1 MKKQFGVSLFLA
13 AVAAATA
20 FGQQP
25 DVVIKIL
32 KNERAVMAI
41 PDLRGAGESQRFM
54 EVFNSTL
61 WGDVQDSGLFK
72 MAPKSFYPTE
82 VPQRPQDFKPP
93 LPAPAQRRRGGA
105 PLQPIR
111 QGPWLT
117 DWSGPPVSANYLAM
131 GYVAI
136 QAEQLVLFG
145 WLYDVG
151 RPDISGAQV
160 FGKVYFGTVNDD
172 GARKIAREFAA
183 DILSQ
188 FGAKGLAG
196 SKIYFVSDR
205 TGRGMKEIWSMDYD
219 GSNQKQVTSYRS
231 ISTMPA
237 VSPDGTRLA
246 FTSFYK
252 TFPAI
257 VIHSLE
263 TGRKL
268 PFFNQIA
275 SMNATPDFTP
285 DGKSLLF
292 SSTLAS
298 RDAQI
303 YMCDLAGGNLK
314 RISMV
319 RAIEVEPKANPRN
332 GQEIAFVS
340 GRSGRPQIYRMNLE
354 GTDVERLTS
363 GEGEAGNPAWHP
375 GGRHL
380 AFKWTRGY
388 EPGNWNI
395 FIMDV
400 ATRQFDQ
407 LTHGAGRNENPSWA
421 PDGRHI
427 VFSTNRTRSSQIWTM
442 LADGTQLKQLT
453 TQGNNT
459 MPVWSKQ

>member
-1 MKKQFGVSLFLA
+1 MKRQFGTSLLLA
-13 AVAAATA
+13 ALAAMTA
-20 FGQQP
+20 FAQQP

-54 EVFNSTL
+54 DLFNSTL

-93 LPAPAQRRRGGA
+93 LPAPTTRRRGA
-105 PLQPIR
+105 SPPRPIR

-117 DWSGPPVSANYLAM
+117 DWSEPPVSSNYLAF

-145 WLYDVG
+145 WLYNVG
-151 RPDISGAQV
+151 QPDLAGAQV
-160 FGKVYFGTVNDD
+160 FGKVYFGPVAED

-196 SKIYFVSDR
+196 SKIYYVSDR
-205 TGRGMKEIWSMDYD
+205 SGRGTKEIWSMDYD

-231 ISTMPA
+231 ISTTPG
-237 VSPDGTRLA
+237 VSPDGTRLG

-285 DGKSLLF
+285 DGKSVLF
-292 SSTLAS
+292 ASTLAS
-298 RDAQI
+298 KDLQI
-303 YMCDLAGGNLK
+303 YMCDLAGGSLK

-319 RAIEVEPKANPRN
+319 RAIEVEPKANPRT
-332 GQEIAFVS
+332 GQEIAFTS
-340 GRSGRPQIYRMNLE
+340 GRSGTAQIYRMSLE
-354 GTDVERLTS
+354 GTNVERLTS

-375 GGRHL
+375 DGRHI

-395 FIMDV
+395 FVMDV
-400 ATRQFDQ
+400 ATRQFEQ
-407 LTHGAGRNENPSWA
+407 LTHGAGKNENPSWA

-427 VFSTNRTRSSQIWTM
+427 VFSSNRTGSSQIWTM
-442 LADGTQLKQLT
+442 LADGTQLRQLT
-453 TQGNNT
+453 THGSNT
-459 MPVWSKQ
+459 MPVWSRQ

>member
-1 MKKQFGVSLFLA
+1 M
-13 AVAAATA
+13 
-20 FGQQP
+20 
-25 DVVIKIL
+25 
-32 KNERAVMAI
+32 
-41 PDLRGAGESQRFM
+41 DL
-54 EVFNSTL
+54 FNSTL

-72 MAPKSFYPTE
+72 MAPKSFYPTD

-93 LPAPAQRRRGGA
+93 LPAPAQRRRTG
-105 PLQPIR
+105 PPPQPIR

-117 DWSGPPVSANYLAM
+117 DWSEPPVSSNYLAF

-145 WLYDVG
+145 WLYNVG
-151 RPDISGAQV
+151 QPDLAGAQV
-160 FGKVYFGTVNDD
+160 FGKVYFGPVSDD
-172 GARKIAREFAA
+172 GARKTAREFAA

-188 FGAKGLAG
+188 FGAKGLSG
-196 SKIYFVSDR
+196 SKIYYVSDR
-205 TGRGMKEIWSMDYD
+205 AGRGMKEIWSMDYD

-231 ISTMPA
+231 ISTTPG
-237 VSPDGTRLA
+237 VSLDGTRLG

-285 DGKSLLF
+285 DGKSVLF
-292 SSTLAS
+292 ASTLAS
-298 RDAQI
+298 KDLQI

-319 RAIEVEPKANPRN
+319 RAIEVEPKANPRT
-332 GQEIAFVS
+332 GQEIAFTS
-340 GRSGRPQIYRMNLE
+340 GRSGTAQIYKMSLE
-354 GTDVERLTS
+354 GTNVERLTS

-375 GGRHL
+375 DGRHI

-395 FIMDV
+395 FVMDV
-400 ATRQFDQ
+400 ATRQFEQ
-407 LTHGAGRNENPSWA
+407 LTHGAGKNENPSWA
-421 PDGRHI
+421 PDGRHL
-427 VFSTNRTRSSQIWTM
+427 VFSSNRTGSAQIWTM

-453 TQGNNT
+453 THGSNT
-459 MPVWSKQ
+459 MPVWSRQ